1 MAQSR
6 PKSNRIDDLNKQLK
20 IESPNELLELAIG
33 FQRSQVL
40 FSFVELEIPKIL
52 HEKNLTAKELSEKLL
67 IDPIAME
74 RFLNASVIL
83 GLLETDNK
91 NYKNTALAEYFLV
104 KGNEF
109 YLGGQI
115 RRYQNHSYPLWIALT
130 EKLKSWKHGES
141 ENETPDEE
149 DQGAD
154 SMAEQHNLALLHGY
168 ALAKAFD
175 FSNYKRVLDLGGGT
189 GAMSIGLCETF
200 PNLRATVFDLPEN
213 VEKAEEFIT
222 ASNLKNQIKTIGGD
236 VTKDELP
243 EDFDVALLANL
254 VSVFDAETNKKLLA
268 DIYKKLPENGACII
282 SGWILDEN
290 RLSPEISVLFCLED
304 ICWKSPDVEKNF
316 GVYKSWLEEAGF
328 KRVEYKTYL
337 EPTRLICAYK

>member
-1 MAQSR
+1 MNNQ
-6 PKSNRIDDLNKQLK
+6 IK
-20 IESPNELLELAIG
+20 IESPNDLLELAIG

-40 FSFVELEIPKIL
+40 FSFVELEISKIL
-52 HEKNLTAKELSEKLL
+52 HEKNLTAKELSRKLL
-67 IDPIAME
+67 IDEIAME

-83 GLLETDNK
+83 GLLETENEH
-91 NYKNTALAEYFLV
+91 YKNAALAEYFLV

-115 RRYQNHSYPLWIALT
+115 SRYQNRSYPLWAKLT
-130 EKLKSWKHGES
+130 EKLKAWKHGES

-175 FSNYKRVLDLGGGT
+175 FSKYNRVLDLGGGT
-189 GAMSIGLCETF
+189 GAMSIGLCESYE
-200 PNLRATVFDLPEN
+200 NLSATVFDLPEN
-213 VEKAEEFIT
+213 VEKADEFISE
-222 ASNLKNQIKTIGGD
+222 SNLQTKIKTVGGD
-236 VTKDELP
+236 ITKDDLP
-243 EDFDVALLANL
+243 KDFDVALLANL
-254 VSVFDAETNKKLLA
+254 VSVFDAETNKKLLY
-268 DIYKKLPENGACII
+268 DIYKNLPENGICII

-290 RLSPEISVLFCLED
+290 RLAPEISALFCLED
-304 ICWKSPDVEKNF
+304 ICWQSPDVEKNF
-316 GVYKSWLEEAGF
+316 GVYKSWLEAAGF
-328 KRVEYKTYL
+328 RHVEYKTYL